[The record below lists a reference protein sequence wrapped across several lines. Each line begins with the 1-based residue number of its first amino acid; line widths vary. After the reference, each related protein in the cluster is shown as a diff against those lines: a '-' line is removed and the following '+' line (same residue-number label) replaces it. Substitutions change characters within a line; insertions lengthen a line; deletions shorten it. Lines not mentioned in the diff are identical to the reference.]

1 MKKVVSLF
9 IITVLLCANVLP
21 SYAKSFKHM
30 MPFEVR
36 AMQTHIFPTN
46 DTKQVFKATI
56 NTLQDNGFAI
66 QDVEGDLGYIWAK
79 KEFKQKMTD
88 KRRVAKDSFLV
99 VGCLALTAATY
110 GAFAPYLG
118 FPIKSIQNEIA
129 PKTFITDVNASVL
142 PDENGTKVR
151 ITMVEKVLENADGYS
166 RMKSSPRKVIRIY
179 NPLVYQEF
187 FNELGKSI
195 FYEQI

>member
-1 MKKVVSLF
+1 MKKIVSLF
-9 IITVLLCANVLP
+9 IVAVVLFASLLP
-21 SYAKSFKHM
+21 VSAKSFKYP
-30 MPFEVR
+30 MPFELR

-56 NTLQDNGFAI
+56 NTLQDNGFDI
-66 QDVEGDLGYIWAK
+66 QDVEGELGYIHAK

-88 KRRVAKDSFLV
+88 KRRVTKDSFIV

-110 GAFAPYLG
+110 GAFAPYVG
-118 FPIKSIQNEIA
+118 FPIKSIQNETA
-129 PKTFITDVNASVL
+129 PKTIITDVNASVL
-142 PDENGTKVR
+142 PEGNGTKVR

-166 RMKSSPRKVIRIY
+166 RIKSSPRKVIRIY

>member
-1 MKKVVSLF
+1 MKKWISLF
-9 IITVLLCANVLP
+9 IIVVLLCANALP
-21 SYAKSFKHM
+21 LSAKSFKYP
-30 MPFEVR
+30 MPFELR
-36 AMQTHIFPTN
+36 AMQTHIYPTN
-46 DTKQVFKATI
+46 DTNQVFKATI

-66 QDVEGDLGYIWAK
+66 EAVEGDLGYIWAK

-88 KRRVAKDSFLV
+88 KRRVTKDSFIV

-118 FPIKSIQNEIA
+118 FPIKAIQNEIE
-129 PKTFITDVNASVL
+129 PKTIITNVNASVE
-142 PDENGTKVR
+142 PDSNGTKVR

>member
-9 IITVLLCANVLP
+9 IIAILLFAGTLP
-21 SYAKSFKHM
+21 LSAKSFKYP
-30 MPFEVR
+30 MPFELR
-36 AMQTHIFPTN
+36 AMQTHVYPTN

-88 KRRVAKDSFLV
+88 KRRVAKDSLIV
-99 VGCLALTAATY
+99 VGGLALTAATY

-118 FPIKSIQNEIA
+118 FPIKAIQNEIA
-129 PKTFITDVNASVL
+129 PKTIITDVNASVT
-142 PDENGTKVR
+142 PDNNGTKVR

-179 NPLVYQEF
+179 SPLVYQEF

>member
-9 IITVLLCANVLP
+9 IITVLLFSTALP
-21 SYAKSFKHM
+21 LSAKSFKYP
-30 MPFEVR
+30 MPFELR

-46 DTKQVFKATI
+46 DTQQVFKATI

-66 QDVEGDLGYIWAK
+66 ENVEGELGYIYAR

-88 KRRVAKDSFLV
+88 KRRVTKDSFIV

-118 FPIKSIQNEIA
+118 FPIKAIQNETA
-129 PKTFITDVNASVL
+129 PKTIITDVNASVL

-151 ITMVEKVLENADGYS
+151 ITMIEKVLENADGYS
-166 RMKSSPRKVIRIY
+166 RLKSSPRKVIRIY

-195 FYEQI
+195 FYENI